1 MSKLP
6 IVRPKEVIS
15 LLQKIGFVV
24 IRQKGSH
31 IQLKKGNLLVTVPLH
46 NKDLK
51 SETLKSILRQA
62 RISVEDFERFLR
74 EK

>member
-62 RISVEDFERFLR
+62 KISVEKFEKLLR
-74 EK
+74 GK

>member
-62 RISVEDFERFLR
+62 KISVEEFEKLLR
-74 EK
+74 GK